1 MYCIVDI
8 ETTGGS
14 NKSGRITEIAAFLH
28 DGAKCV
34 DKFVSLVNPHQPI
47 PPFVV
52 NLTGISNEMVAE
64 APDFEALAEPLFR
77 FMANSIFVG
86 HNVNFDYGFLREEF
100 RRVGMEF
107 RRKKLCTVQL
117 SRNTFPGLPSYSLG
131 KITRELDIS
140 HEDAHRAES
149 DAFATMLLFERIVAK
164 QSIHGLFDTN
174 FGANNLSFEHSDLI
188 NRTVIESIPDECGVF
203 CVIDRADKIIFAKR
217 SSELV
222 NTIYDKFRAAETQT
236 DRNFLERAY
245 RIDFQLTGSPLL
257 AQLIEAYHVVET
269 DPKFNQGRF
278 SMKSQFGIF
287 TDDPEGKSFHLR
299 KYKLGESPVVAFT
312 NFFEGLDFLKSQS
325 EGMDLRLVE
334 TFRKR
339 WKTEFA
345 LMDKFSEETYPLA
358 SLLPRDSYLLID
370 EGVDVEHRT
379 LIYVIEGVV
388 KGYSQARKDDAI
400 DISDLDG
407 IEFTFA
413 PYAELDLVVR
423 QFLAKGKF
431 EKRVELSI

>member
-34 DKFVSLVNPHQPI
+34 DKFVSLVNPRQPI
-47 PPFVV
+47 PPFVA

-64 APDFEALAEPLFR
+64 APSFEDLAEEIYR

-100 RRVGMEF
+100 RRVGLEF

-131 KITRELDIS
+131 KISRELDIS
-140 HEDAHRAES
+140 HEDHHRAES
-149 DAFATMLLFERIVAK
+149 DARATMLLFERIVEK
-164 QSIHGLFDTN
+164 QSLHGLFDVN
-174 FGANNLSFEHSDLI
+174 FGSTELTFTGSEFI
-188 NRTVIESIPDECGVF
+188 NREIIDSIPDECGVF
-203 CVIDRADKIIFAKR
+203 SVLDRDDRAIFVKR

-236 DRNFLERAY
+236 DRSFLEKAY

-257 AQLIEAYHVVET
+257 AQLIEAHEVLERA
-269 DPKFNQGRF
+269 PKFNQGRF
-278 SMKSQFGIF
+278 SIKSQFGIF
-287 TDDPEGKSFHLR
+287 QDDAERGTFHLR
-299 KYKLGESPVVAFT
+299 RYQLGESPVAAFA
-312 NFFEGLDFLKSQS
+312 NFFEGLDFIKNQS
-325 EGMDLRLVE
+325 EQKDLRLVE

-345 LMDKFSEETYPLA
+345 LLNKFSDNTFALA
-358 SLLPRDSYLLID
+358 ALLPSDSYILID
-370 EGVDVEHRT
+370 EGVDVDHRS
-379 LIYVIEGVV
+379 LIYVIEGHV
-388 KGYSQARKDDAI
+388 KGYSQARKDDPFDMF
-400 DISDLDG
+400 DIEGMEHL
-407 IEFTFA
+407 FQ
-413 PYAELDLVVR
+413 PHAELALVVR
-423 QFLAKGKF
+423 QFMAKGKF
-431 EKRVELSI
+431 EKKVGILN